1 MNRLPKLF
9 LMALLL
15 VAGCKDVDLQPDDE
29 NVKKGYLVVD
39 CENCKIEYGMPDQY
53 QVYNINGN
61 SGKLYFKQDGDYK
74 LKTYI
79 TALRK
84 EQIINLSIYN
94 NADKKVFSDT
104 TTRTTT
110 GMWETNVL
118 VRSE

>member
-1 MNRLPKLF
+1 
-9 LMALLL
+9 MALLIG
-15 VAGCKDVDLQPDDE
+15 AGCKDSDLQPDDE

-53 QVYNINGN
+53 HVFNVNGN

-104 TTRTTT
+104 TTQATTS
-110 GMWETNVL
+110 MWETNVL
-118 VRSE
+118 VRNE

>member
-1 MNRLPKLF
+1 MNRFKKLF
-9 LMALLL
+9 ILFLLL
-15 VAGCKDVDLQPDDE
+15 GAGCKDSDLEPDDD
-29 NVKKGYLVVD
+29 VKKGYLVVD

-53 QVYNINGN
+53 HVYNVNGN

-84 EQIINLSIYN
+84 EQTINLSIYN

-110 GMWETNVL
+110 VMWETNVL
-118 VRSE
+118 VRGE

>member
-1 MNRLPKLF
+1 MNRLPKL
-9 LMALLL
+9 LLLALLFG
-15 VAGCKDVDLQPDDE
+15 AGCKDSNLEPDD

-53 QVYNINGN
+53 HTYNVNGN
-61 SGKLYFKQDGDYK
+61 SGKLYFKQDNDYK

-94 NADKKVFSDT
+94 NVDKKVFSDT
-104 TTRTTT
+104 TTQSIT

>member
-1 MNRLPKLF
+1 MNRFKKLF
-9 LMALLL
+9 ILFLLL
-15 VAGCKDVDLQPDDE
+15 GAGCKDSDLEPDD

-53 QVYNINGN
+53 YVYNVNGN
-61 SGKLYFKQDGDYK
+61 SGKLYFKQNSDYK

-84 EQIINLSIYN
+84 EQTVNLSIYN

-104 TTRTTT
+104 TTQTTT